1 MLSDLTVLILNIIGT
16 VSFAI
21 SGALVSVKARLDLF
35 GVVFLGMV
43 TAVGGGMMRDVLIGR
58 QPAIFSNP
66 SLVGIALIT
75 GVAVFIILYIN
86 RKSILKLDMKITYF
100 NNFFDAIGLGA
111 FTVMGT
117 EIAFTSGVYEN
128 VLLSVSLGFLTAVGG
143 GMIRDVLADTAPFIL
158 KKHVYALV
166 SILGALIYYYLRLYG
181 IAGGVASSV
190 VIGIV
195 FALRMLATKYEWTL
209 PKIHYEEK

>member
-43 TAVGGGMMRDVLIGR
+43 TAFGGGMMRDVLIGR

-75 GVAVFIILYIN
+75 GVVVFIILYIN

-190 VIGIV
+190 VIGLV
-195 FALRMLATKYEWTL
+195 FALRMLATRYEWAL

>member
-43 TAVGGGMMRDVLIGR
+43 TAFGGGMMRDVLIGR

-75 GVAVFIILYIN
+75 GISVFIILYIN
-86 RKSILKLDMKITYF
+86 RKNILKLDMKITYF

-166 SILGALIYYYLRLYG
+166 SILGALVYYYLRLFG
-181 IAGGVASSV
+181 MAGGVASSV
-190 VIGIV
+190 VIGLV